1 MIKVNTTSAGS
12 YIIDAS
18 SVTNAYQAQHSL
30 DLTPEEIEFIREF
43 KRIVQTYRDNP
54 AIQAE
59 LESVKLLL
67 ALTK

>member
-12 YIIDAS
+12 YIIDGS
-18 SVTNAYQAQHSL
+18 TNTSL
-30 DLTPEEIEFIREF
+30 LLTPEEIEFIREF

>member
-1 MIKVNTTSAGS
+1 MIKVNTTSASS
-12 YIIDAS
+12 YIIDGSTYS
-18 SVTNAYQAQHSL
+18 SSSSH
-30 DLTPEEIEFIREF
+30 LTAEEIEFIREF
-43 KRIVQTYRDNP
+43 RRIVQTYRDNP